1 MMPETYKNYIDGE
14 WVASETGET
23 FEVINP
29 AATDEVVGEFQA
41 SSTADAEDAIEAAD
55 AASEEWAD
63 TPGPARGEILR
74 ETAKHLEARKEELAE
89 TLTEE
94 EGKPLSSATGEVQR
108 AIDIFYY
115 YAGKAVDYRG
125 TVKNASGQNKKLR
138 TVREPVGV
146 AGLITPWNYPIAIP
160 AWKIAPALAT
170 GNTVAWKPASAA
182 PNVARKLAECLED
195 AGLPDGVLNYVTG
208 SGSEVGTPINT
219 HELVDAVS
227 FTGSSEVGHM
237 VYDAATED
245 MKRVQTE
252 MGGKNPTVVSDSAD
266 VEEAAEICANGAFGG
281 TGQACT
287 ACSRAIVH
295 EDLYDEFVEAVV
307 EEAKSIELGPGLE
320 DADMTPHVTESELEG
335 TLDYVEV
342 AKKEGAE
349 LVAGGSTPEGEE
361 YGDGYYVEPT
371 VFAGV
376 EPDMRI
382 AQEEV
387 FGPVLAVIPVSDFEE
402 GVEVANDVDY
412 GLSASV
418 VTDDLSEANQF
429 IDDSESG
436 VVKVNEK
443 TTGLEYNV
451 PFGGFKDSS
460 SETWREQGDEGL
472 EFYTISRTIYVNY

>member
-1 MMPETYKNYIDGE
+1 MAETYKNYIDGE

-23 FEVINP
+23 FDVINP
-29 AATDEVVGEFQA
+29 AQNDEVIGEFQA
-41 SSTADAEDAIEAAD
+41 SSSADAERAIEAAADAEDD
-55 AASEEWAD
+55 WAN

-74 ETAKHLEARKEELAE
+74 ETAKNLEARKDELAE

-125 TVKNASGQNKKLR
+125 TVKNASSENTNLR
-138 TVREPVGV
+138 TVREPVGI

-170 GNTVAWKPASAA
+170 GNTIAWKPASAA
-182 PNVARKLAECLED
+182 PNVARKLTECLED

-219 HELVDAVS
+219 HEEIDAVS

-237 VYDAATED
+237 VYDAATD
-245 MKRVQTE
+245 GMKRVQTE
-252 MGGKNPTVVSDSAD
+252 MGGKNPTVVTDSAD

-287 ACSRAIVH
+287 ACSRAIVD
-295 EDLYDEFVEAVV
+295 EDVYDEFVEAVV
-307 EEAKSIELGPGLE
+307 EEADSIELGPGSE
-320 DADMTPHVTESELEG
+320 DYDMTPHVTESELEG
-335 TLDYVEV
+335 TLDYIEV
-342 AKKEGAE
+342 AENEGAE
-349 LVAGGSTPEGEE
+349 LVAGGGVPEGEAYE
-361 YGDGYYVEPT
+361 NGYYVEPT
-371 VFAGV
+371 VFADV

-387 FGPVLAVIPVSDFEE
+387 FGPVLAVIPVEDFDE
-402 GVEVANDVDY
+402 GLEVANDVDF

-418 VTDDLSEANQF
+418 VTDDLSEANTF
-429 IDDSESG
+429 LDEVESG
-436 VVKVNEK
+436 VAKVNEK
-443 TTGLEYNV
+443 TTGLEYHV

-472 EFYTISRTIYVNY
+472 EFYTVSRTFYVNY